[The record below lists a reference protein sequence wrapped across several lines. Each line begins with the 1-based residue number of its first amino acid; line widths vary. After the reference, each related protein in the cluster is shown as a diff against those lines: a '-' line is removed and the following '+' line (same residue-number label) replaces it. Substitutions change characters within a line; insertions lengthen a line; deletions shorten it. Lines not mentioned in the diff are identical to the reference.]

1 MNIYSIVSLL
11 LLVLIDKIHKGRL
24 FIHNKMSSFKEQ
36 ASALLFSVIS
46 LETLMSYYNSFM
58 ASYTSLQNKLQQS
71 ASALSPIWWSTD
83 EPHYYTS
90 DLNSVS
96 WIHSPHRHLLW
107 SSAQPDG
114 VETKLETIPWLSAEL
129 YYGETKL
136 ADISHWIMELH
147 YRGWPGCVPPTVDV
161 ILQAWAATHGHRIH
175 YADLAA
181 YRFVVIDDMG
191 EDKEY
196 KIGQR
201 IIG

>member
-1 MNIYSIVSLL
+1 
-11 LLVLIDKIHKGRL
+11 
-24 FIHNKMSSFKEQ
+24 MSSFKEQ

-71 ASALSPIWWSTD
+71 ASALVPIWWTD
-83 EPHYYTS
+83 AEPDYYTT

-107 SSAQPDG
+107 SRAQPDD

-129 YYGETKL
+129 YYGDTKI
-136 ADISHWIMELH
+136 ADLSHWVMELH
-147 YRGWPGCVPPTVDV
+147 YRGWSGCVPPSVDV
-161 ILQAWAATHGHRIH
+161 ILQAWASVHGHRIH
-175 YADLAA
+175 YADLGA
-181 YRFVVIDDMG
+181 YKFVVIDDMG

-196 KIGQR
+196 RVGQ
-201 IIG
+201 GLA